1 MTAAAGPAPGPATD
15 TVESTAALPATK
27 PRGMFRR
34 GLEVFLENKLA
45 IVGVVLLVLIFGFC
59 FLGPLFYHTDQ
70 VHVNLANE
78 NLAPGPGHPLGTD
91 QNGYD
96 ILGRLMAGGQI
107 SLEVG
112 LAAAL
117 LATVVGT
124 LWGAIAGYFG
134 GVTDSIMMRIV
145 DALLAI
151 PTLFLALVV
160 VAIWPPT
167 ETELILVIALTS
179 WLTTSRLIRGEAL
192 SLRVRDYVQAMR
204 VMGGGSARAVFRHIA
219 PNAIGT
225 IIVNA
230 TFQVAD
236 AILLIVALSYL
247 GLGIRPPQ
255 TDWGGML
262 SAGLNSVYDGYWWQI
277 FPAGIAIILVVIAIN
292 FIGDALRDAFE
303 VRLQQRLSSL
313 LGGVF
318 LLAPLLSID
327 DLRTEIRLRHGVVHA
342 IDGVS
347 LTVNPGECLGIV
359 GESGSGKTMTALSI
373 MRLLPGGGSVVGG
386 TISVDGVDVTSLSES
401 GMEDVRGNLIGM
413 IFQDPLTSLNPTMAI
428 GEQIAESVRLHRG
441 ASKAAALS
449 RAVEVLGLVG
459 MPKPAERIS
468 NYPHQLS
475 GGMRQR
481 VMIAMALACEPKL
494 LIADEPTTALDVT
507 IQKQILE
514 LIDSLR
520 QRLSMAVILVT
531 HDLGVIA
538 GRADRVAVMYAG
550 RIVESAPTP
559 VLFARPRHP
568 YTEALFEA
576 LPEKAA
582 DGSSIKRL
590 YNIPG
595 QPPDLTSPPPGCKFA
610 PRCRYA
616 QDSCRASEPA
626 LTDAGGAHLFRCFFP
641 VGSAQEARDP
651 GTPFVSVPP
660 ERPEVPGTPAAEL
673 AASGVAA
680 GSASAAAAA
689 GLAAGSAAGG
699 AAAEE
704 AAGGPAVA
712 SADGA
717 LLSVSHLV
725 KNFTVTAGAVLQRK
739 VGQVS
744 AVADVSFGIPAGS
757 TFGLVGESGCGKTTV
772 GRLIVGLEKP
782 SGGSI
787 VLGGR
792 DLASLSKRQRR
803 RQARA
808 VQLMFQD
815 SYASMDPRM
824 RVGTI
829 LREPLVIQRDGSR
842 ASQAR
847 RVNAMLDEVGLPAV
861 AAERYPHEFSG
872 GQRQRL
878 GLARALML
886 RPSMIVADEPV
897 SALDVSIQAQIL
909 NLMLDLQRD
918 YGLTY
923 LFISHDLSVVRYM
936 SDTIGVMYLGKLVE
950 VGPAAD
956 VYAAPVHPYTRGLI
970 DTVPVADPTLERA
983 KEHQGVQGE
992 LPSAV
997 APPSGCRFRTR
1008 CPRAQDRC
1016 AAEEPPLRPFTAE
1029 GHLAACHF
1037 PLREPDEDR

>member
-1 MTAAAGPAPGPATD
+1 
-15 TVESTAALPATK
+15 
-27 PRGMFRR
+27 
-34 GLEVFLENKLA
+34 
-45 IVGVVLLVLIFGFC
+45 
-59 FLGPLFYHTDQ
+59 
-70 VHVNLANE
+70 
-78 NLAPGPGHPLGTD
+78 
-91 QNGYD
+91 
-96 ILGRLMAGGQI
+96 
-107 SLEVG
+107 
-112 LAAAL
+112 
-117 LATVVGT
+117 
-124 LWGAIAGYFG
+124 
-134 GVTDSIMMRIV
+134 
-145 DALLAI
+145 
-151 PTLFLALVV
+151 
-160 VAIWPPT
+160 
-167 ETELILVIALTS
+167 
-179 WLTTSRLIRGEAL
+179 
-192 SLRVRDYVQAMR
+192 
-204 VMGGGSARAVFRHIA
+204 
-219 PNAIGT
+219 
-225 IIVNA
+225 
-230 TFQVAD
+230 
-236 AILLIVALSYL
+236 
-247 GLGIRPPQ
+247 
-255 TDWGGML
+255 
-262 SAGLNSVYDGYWWQI
+262 
-277 FPAGIAIILVVIAIN
+277 
-292 FIGDALRDAFE
+292 
-303 VRLQQRLSSL
+303 
-313 LGGVF
+313 
-318 LLAPLLSID
+318 LAPLLSIE
-327 DLRTEIRLRHGVVHA
+327 DLRTEIRLRKGVVHA
-342 IDGVS
+342 IDGVTLS
-347 LTVNPGECLGIV
+347 VSPGECLGIV

-386 TISVDGVDVTSLSES
+386 TITVDGVDVTSLPES

-413 IFQDPLTSLNPTMAI
+413 IFQDPLTSLNPTMTI
-428 GEQIAESVRLHRG
+428 GDQIAESVRLHRG
-441 ASKAAALS
+441 ASKAAALD
-449 RAVEVLGLVG
+449 RAIEVLGLVG
-459 MPKPAERIS
+459 MPKPVERVS

-550 RIVESAPTP
+550 RIVEIAPTP
-559 VLFARPRHP
+559 VLFTSPRHP

-582 DGSSIKRL
+582 DGSAIKRL

-595 QPPDLTSPPPGCKFA
+595 QPPDLSVPPPGCKFA

-616 QDSCRASEPA
+616 QDSCRASEPE
-626 LTDAGGAHLFRCFFP
+626 LTDAGAGHRYRCFFP
-641 VGSAQEARDP
+641 VASAREARDP
-651 GTPFVSVPP
+651 GTPFVSVAP

-673 AASGVAA
+673 AASEV
-680 GSASAAAAA
+680 AA
-689 GLAAGSAAGG
+689 GLAGG
-699 AAAEE
+699 AAGLGPVPGTGAVPE
-704 AAGGPAVA
+704 AANGIVVPVVPVVPEP
-712 SADGA
+712 DGA
-717 LLSVSHLV
+717 LLSVTHLV

-792 DLASLSKRQRR
+792 DLASLSGRERR
-803 RQARA
+803 RQAKA

-829 LREPLVIQRDGSR
+829 LREPMVIQREGSR
-842 ASQAR
+842 GAQAK
-847 RVNAMLDEVGLPAV
+847 RVNAMLDEVGLPAA

-886 RPSMIVADEPV
+886 RPSLIVADEPV

-909 NLMLDLQRD
+909 NLMLDLQREH
-918 YGLTY
+918 GLTY

-970 DTVPVADPTLERA
+970 DTVPVADPSLERA
-983 KEHQGVQGE
+983 KEHQGVRGE

-1008 CPRAQDRC
+1008 CPRAQELC

-1029 GHLAACHF
+1029 GHRAACHF

>member
-1 MTAAAGPAPGPATD
+1 
-15 TVESTAALPATK
+15 
-27 PRGMFRR
+27 
-34 GLEVFLENKLA
+34 
-45 IVGVVLLVLIFGFC
+45 
-59 FLGPLFYHTDQ
+59 
-70 VHVNLANE
+70 
-78 NLAPGPGHPLGTD
+78 
-91 QNGYD
+91 
-96 ILGRLMAGGQI
+96 
-107 SLEVG
+107 
-112 LAAAL
+112 
-117 LATVVGT
+117 
-124 LWGAIAGYFG
+124 
-134 GVTDSIMMRIV
+134 
-145 DALLAI
+145 
-151 PTLFLALVV
+151 
-160 VAIWPPT
+160 
-167 ETELILVIALTS
+167 
-179 WLTTSRLIRGEAL
+179 
-192 SLRVRDYVQAMR
+192 
-204 VMGGGSARAVFRHIA
+204 
-219 PNAIGT
+219 
-225 IIVNA
+225 
-230 TFQVAD
+230 
-236 AILLIVALSYL
+236 
-247 GLGIRPPQ
+247 
-255 TDWGGML
+255 
-262 SAGLNSVYDGYWWQI
+262 
-277 FPAGIAIILVVIAIN
+277 
-292 FIGDALRDAFE
+292 
-303 VRLQQRLSSL
+303 
-313 LGGVF
+313 
-318 LLAPLLSID
+318 
-327 DLRTEIRLRHGVVHA
+327 
-342 IDGVS
+342 
-347 LTVNPGECLGIV
+347 
-359 GESGSGKTMTALSI
+359 
-373 MRLLPGGGSVVGG
+373 
-386 TISVDGVDVTSLSES
+386 
-401 GMEDVRGNLIGM
+401 
-413 IFQDPLTSLNPTMAI
+413 
-428 GEQIAESVRLHRG
+428 
-441 ASKAAALS
+441 
-449 RAVEVLGLVG
+449 VLGLVG

-595 QPPDLTSPPPGCKFA
+595 QPPDLTFPPPGCKFA

-626 LTDAGGAHLFRCFFP
+626 LTDAGGAHFFRCFFP

-660 ERPEVPGTPAAEL
+660 ERPEVPGTPAG
-673 AASGVAA
+673 SG
-680 GSASAAAAA
+680 
-689 GLAAGSAAGG
+689 AGG
-699 AAAEE
+699 EAAEE
-704 AAGGPAVA
+704 AAGGLAVA

-782 SGGSI
+782 SSGSI

-792 DLASLSKRQRR
+792 DLASLSRRQRR
-803 RQARA
+803 RQAQA

-842 ASQAR
+842 ASQAK

-970 DTVPVADPTLERA
+970 DTVPVADPTMERA

-1008 CPRAQDRC
+1008 CPRAQDLC

-1037 PLREPDEDR
+1037 PLREPAPGA